1 MALIR
6 GHGLMSALHTH
17 TPGTHTHT
25 HTSCLE
31 FTVLLLHSGKLN
43 FTLLPPVTHT
53 HRRTYPE
60 RGAILNRV
68 VMNGAGKEP
77 IKSV

>member
-17 TPGTHTHT
+17 TPATHKTHTQ
-25 HTSCLE
+25 CPE
-31 FTVLLLHSGKLN
+31 FTALLLHSGKLN

-53 HRRTYPE
+53 HTQSPAPCE
-60 RGAILNRV
+60 GTDF
-68 VMNGAGKEP
+68 K
-77 IKSV
+77 